1 MSFFGQLLANRT
13 TVIFLKVSRRHSA
26 DCKVQLVKA
35 SLQLDAHLSAFLV
48 LSFYLTKC
56 CTLSLFNSD
65 YYKNK

>member
-13 TVIFLKVSRRHSA
+13 SDFLKISRRHSA

-35 SLQLDAHLSAFLV
+35 PLQLDAHVSAFLV
-48 LSFYLTKC
+48 PSFYLTKC
-56 CTLSLFNSD
+56 CTLSLFNCG